1 MKRSI
6 KISALMHKL
15 LIEKKMDGFSVIEA
29 RDVSLND
36 GCGTQHLDE
45 ARKKVYRQIWQYQQR
60 GWLRSEGEGRNKRY
74 FQTEQFLELE
84 VVARRK
90 SELEVSVKQSTSD
103 YSVLFRE
110 SNEYKGELEIV
121 LGEID
126 EYQSL
131 RCRFPELESR
141 LTPLLHQAKE
151 RSAHLLGKVN
161 GLTNVLKALS
171 DDNLLC

>member
-6 KISALMHKL
+6 KISAVMHKL
-15 LIEKKMDGFSVIEA
+15 LIEKRMDGFSVIEA
-29 RDVSLND
+29 RDVLLND
-36 GCGTQHLDE
+36 GCGTQNLDE

-74 FQTEQFLELE
+74 FQTEQFLDLE
-84 VVARRK
+84 VVPRRK
-90 SELEVSVKQSTSD
+90 SEPEVLRKECSPD
-103 YSVLFRE
+103 YSILLRE

-131 RCRFPELESR
+131 RCRFPELENR
-141 LTPLLHQAKE
+141 LTPLLQQARE
-151 RSAHLLGKVN
+151 RSAHLLGKIN
-161 GLTNVLKALS
+161 GLTNLLNTLS
-171 DDNLLC
+171 EGSQPC

>member
-1 MKRSI
+1 MKRSTR
-6 KISALMHKL
+6 ISAVMFKL
-15 LIEKKMDGFSVIEA
+15 LIEKRMDGFSVIEA
-29 RDVSLND
+29 RDASLND
-36 GCGTQHLDE
+36 GDGIQNLDE

-74 FQTEQFLELE
+74 FQTEQFMDLE
-84 VVARRK
+84 AAPRRK
-90 SELEVSVKQSTSD
+90 AEREASKKQTTPD

-110 SNEYKGELEIV
+110 SNEYKGELELV

-141 LTPLLHQAKE
+141 LMPLLQHARE
-151 RSAHLLGKVN
+151 RSAHLLGKMN
-161 GLTNVLKALS
+161 GLENVLKTLS
-171 DDNLLC
+171 EGYQPC

>member
-6 KISALMHKL
+6 KISAVMHNL
-15 LIEKKMDGFSVIEA
+15 LIEKRMDGFSVIEA
-29 RDVSLND
+29 RDASLNIAD
-36 GCGTQHLDE
+36 GIKNLDE

-60 GWLRSEGEGRNKRY
+60 GWLRTEGEGRNKRY
-74 FQTEQFLELE
+74 FQTEQFKYLE
-84 VVARRK
+84 VLPRRK
-90 SELEVSVKQSTSD
+90 AKRESSITEATSD

-121 LGEID
+121 LGEIN

-141 LTPLLHQAKE
+141 LSPLLQQAKE
-151 RSAHLLGKVN
+151 RSAHLLGKMN
-161 GLTNVLKALS
+161 GLTNVLKTLS
-171 DDNLLC
+171 EDGQLC

>member
-6 KISALMHKL
+6 KISAVMHKL
-15 LIEKKMDGFSVIEA
+15 LIEKRMDGFSVIEA

-36 GCGTQHLDE
+36 GCATQNLDE

-74 FQTEQFLELE
+74 FQTEQFIELE
-84 VVARRK
+84 VVPRRK
-90 SELEVSVKQSTSD
+90 SERKVSVKQSTSD

-126 EYQSL
+126 EYHSL
-131 RCRFPELESR
+131 KCRFPELESR
-141 LTPLLHQAKE
+141 LVPLLQQARE
-151 RSAHLLGKVN
+151 RSAHLLGKMN
-161 GLTNVLKALS
+161 GLENVLKTLS
-171 DDNLLC
+171 ESDQPC

>member
-6 KISALMHKL
+6 KISAVMHKL
-15 LIEKKMDGFSVIEA
+15 LIEKRMDGFSVIEA

-36 GCGTQHLDE
+36 GCGTQNLDE

-74 FQTEQFLELE
+74 FQTEQFLDLE
-84 VVARRK
+84 VVPRRK
-90 SELEVSVKQSTSD
+90 SEREALRKECSPD
-103 YSVLFRE
+103 YSILLRE

-141 LTPLLHQAKE
+141 LTPLLQQARE
-151 RSAHLLGKVN
+151 RSAHLLGKIN
-161 GLTNVLKALS
+161 GLTNLLNTLS
-171 DDNLLC
+171 EGSQPC

>member
-6 KISALMHKL
+6 KISAVMHKL
-15 LIEKKMDGFSVIEA
+15 LIEKRMDGFSVIEA

-36 GCGTQHLDE
+36 ECGTQNLDE

-74 FQTEQFLELE
+74 FQTEQFLDLE
-84 VVARRK
+84 VVPRRK
-90 SELEVSVKQSTSD
+90 SEREVLRKECSPD
-103 YSVLFRE
+103 YSILLRE

-131 RCRFPELESR
+131 RCRFPELENR
-141 LTPLLHQAKE
+141 LTPLLQQARE
-151 RSAHLLGKVN
+151 RSAHLLGKIN
-161 GLTNVLKALS
+161 GLTNLLNTLS
-171 DDNLLC
+171 EGSQPC